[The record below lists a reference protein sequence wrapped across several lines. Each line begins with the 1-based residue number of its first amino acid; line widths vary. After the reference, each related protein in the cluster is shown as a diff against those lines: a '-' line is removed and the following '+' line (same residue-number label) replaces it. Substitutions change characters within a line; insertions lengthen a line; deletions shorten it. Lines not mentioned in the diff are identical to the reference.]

1 MNKKKHDK
9 VNLEKQRGVFLQ
21 LGLVISTLIMLIIF
35 EWSTPIENET
45 ITYRIDNV
53 EMETDL
59 IPIHRKA
66 ELKPPM
72 PQHFSKIQLIPDDE
86 EDNVEFELHNP
97 EIEPHE
103 HVVIPILEQLPEE
116 EEVPLVFMSQI
127 MPEFPGGISGLKT
140 YIARNIDYPKQAIE
154 EDFQGKVFV
163 RFIINDKGVVENESI
178 IRSVHPLLDKEA
190 LRVVRSFPK
199 WRPGMQNGKTVKV
212 WYTVPIV
219 FKIRK

>member
-103 HVVIPILEQLPEE
+103 QVVIPILEQLPEE